1 MSYRELII
9 NWIPVYVRFICAN
22 VYVRFYMCFWICAKH
37 MCVSY
42 VHVLLVYWFHV
53 FPSPPGRPPDSPPCP
68 FKAPENLP
76 GSPIDYEL
84 SVYYAHLVSMTGL
97 CRYVQQVS
105 GGQKTTYHVT
115 TLFPS
120 MPLRAPQGD
129 KTEHQKKPRE
139 STY

>member
-1 MSYRELII
+1 
-9 NWIPVYVRFICAN
+9 
-22 VYVRFYMCFWICAKH
+22 

-42 VHVLLVYWFHV
+42 VQTYMCV
-53 FPSPPGRPPDSPPCP
+53 FLCASGYVRTICAFNMCIFYKFIFLKYFFLSPPGRPPDSPPRP
-68 FKAPENLP
+68 FKAPENPP

-105 GGQKTTYHVT
+105 GGKKTSYHVT

-120 MPLRAPQGD
+120 MPLRAPQGA
-129 KTEHQKKPRE
+129 KREHQKKPRE